1 MKTRLLFRTFLF
13 VLCTIGLSGC
23 LNDNESQDKVEKIKM
38 YIPAETGI
46 YVVWGSSIPLECMLV
61 KEEKQTE
68 YKKMSFSGID
78 GFEHEKGYEY
88 NLLVEKTTLANPP
101 ADASNLRY
109 KLIDVILKEE
119 AAGKKQKTTMYISA
133 ETGYFKCGDVTQ
145 DIPQEGMKVRESKY
159 ADWEIVPFNK
169 ITGFEYEKG
178 YEYELL
184 VEKTVLDNPS
194 ITDYNT
200 IYRLIEILLK
210 K

>member
-1 MKTRLLFRTFLF
+1 MKTRLLFRTLLF
-13 VLCTIGLSGC
+13 VLCTIGFSGC
-23 LNDNESQDKVEKIKM
+23 LNDNDSQDKVEKIEM

-46 YVVWGSSIPLECMLV
+46 YMVWGSSIPVECMLV
-61 KEEKQTE
+61 KEGKQTE
-68 YKKMSFSGID
+68 YTKMLFSGIN
-78 GFEHEKGYEY
+78 GFEYEKGYEY

-109 KLIDVILKEE
+109 KLIDVLLKKE
-119 AAGKKQKTTMYISA
+119 AVGEKQKTTMYISA
-133 ETGYFKCGDVTQ
+133 ETGYFKCGDVPQ
-145 DIPQEGMKVRESKY
+145 DIPQEGMRVRESKY

>member
-1 MKTRLLFRTFLF
+1 MKTRLLFKTLLF

-23 LNDNESQDKVEKIKM
+23 LNDNEPQDKVEKVKM

-46 YVVWGSSIPLECMLV
+46 YMAWGSSMPVECMLT

-78 GFEHEKGYEY
+78 EFEHEKGYEY
-88 NLLVEKTTLANPP
+88 NLLVEKTTLSNPP
-101 ADASNLRY
+101 ADASNLKYR
-109 KLIDVILKEE
+109 LIEVLSKEE
-119 AAGKKQKTTMYISA
+119 AAGEKQKTTMYISA